1 MPINEALAQD
11 PTKKPAS
18 DAAQSRT
25 AIVDTISAK
34 HAKTDTASLRLP
46 ELSRRNRQQIADPKE
61 GEISNAEF
69 IQIVNLAGD
78 TIRFAAD
85 DSVQTRIYSAEIL
98 EQQKQQHNDSV
109 ILADYGKRKLYKF
122 NPTRAVWLSALL
134 PGLGQIY
141 NRRYWKLPIVVGG
154 FLGLAY
160 ATSWNNRM
168 LTDYSQAYRD
178 ATDDDPNTRSYMDL
192 FPPTIDE
199 KSIDME
205 WLKKSLQ
212 SKRNYFRRNRDLC
225 IFGLVAMYALC
236 VIDAYVDASLSAFDV
251 SEDLS
256 MKVRPAVIQPGRICG
271 ETKPGLGLQCQVKF

>member
-11 PTKKPAS
+11 PTKKPTS
-18 DAAQSRT
+18 DVAQSRT

-160 ATSWNNRM
+160 AT
-168 LTDYSQAYRD
+168 
-178 ATDDDPNTRSYMDL
+178 
-192 FPPTIDE
+192 
-199 KSIDME
+199 
-205 WLKKSLQ
+205 
-212 SKRNYFRRNRDLC
+212 
-225 IFGLVAMYALC
+225 
-236 VIDAYVDASLSAFDV
+236 
-251 SEDLS
+251 
-256 MKVRPAVIQPGRICG
+256 
-271 ETKPGLGLQCQVKF
+271 